1 MTWHRVGGGQPT
13 DDGRGAAPREPV
25 TPSPIGPARAIGA
38 GAAAVTLAA
47 GVAAAI
53 LLVITIVVAILVEEL
68 APDRG
73 VDLVAR
79 GALASL
85 GILVLIGVIG
95 EPLRRGVARILLARD
110 VARLPRG
117 ATPPAVERT
126 GLHAGPHGAFMG
138 AGTAAIIVGAILLP
152 IGLLLATDDRE
163 ALGARV
169 LVPTVGAVLLA
180 GGIALVSQHRRAGPA
195 RRRWSA
201 HYEALSG
208 RWGRATL
215 PVPRAHEQRRHR
227 ILNLASGLT
236 GVGGMVFV
244 AGIFMRQ
251 PGRWADPVSWDERGE
266 QAIDGLL
273 LAGATV
279 MGAALAVVLLIQAGL
294 LVWTGV
300 RDGRTVRALER
311 GDRVRLEH
319 VDAVLLDVAPLERV
333 GMVLGVV
340 GWLIASYGWAPT
352 FIGAVASAEEVA
364 DIQQV
369 TALALPGL
377 ASVAAGWLLGA
388 IGAARLRT
396 RRARIQAV
404 LLRDPRPAPPTPSE
418 RADRSADAVRDI
430 ALNAGGTIL

>member
-1 MTWHRVGGGQPT
+1 MTWHRAGGGQPT
-13 DDGRGAAPREPV
+13 DDGPGAAPREPV
-25 TPSPIGPARAIGA
+25 TPSPIGLARAIGA

-117 ATPPAVERT
+117 ATPPAVERA

-169 LVPTVGAVLLA
+169 LVPTVGSVLLA
-180 GGIALVSQHRRAGPA
+180 GGIALVKQHRRTGPA

-201 HYEALSG
+201 RYEALSA
-208 RWGRATL
+208 RWGRAAL
-215 PVPRAHEQRRHR
+215 PVPRAHELRRHR

-236 GVGGMVFV
+236 GVGGMIFV
-244 AGIFMRQ
+244 AGISMRQ

-273 LAGATV
+273 LTGATV

-294 LVWTGV
+294 LVWTGA

-319 VDAVLLDVAPLERV
+319 VDAVLLDAAPLERV
-333 GMVLGVV
+333 AMVLGVV

-352 FIGAVASAEEVA
+352 FIGALESAEEVA

-418 RADRSADAVRDI
+418 RADRSADAVRDL